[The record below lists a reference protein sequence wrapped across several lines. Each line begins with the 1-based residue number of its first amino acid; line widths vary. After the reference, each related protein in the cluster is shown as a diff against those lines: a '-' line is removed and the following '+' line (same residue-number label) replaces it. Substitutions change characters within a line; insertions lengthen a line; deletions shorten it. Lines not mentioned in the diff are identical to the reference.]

1 MKNNSPHRISTEI
14 TTEKIKIMNDIDLNA
29 LFNLNYNFDLLKGII
44 EQLLK
49 NQNALQ
55 NQIDDLYGLGSD
67 KDKRIEL
74 LEKEIKYLKET
85 YVNKNDI
92 KSLEDELRKIK
103 ENLKKHDD
111 QIDESKTYNIFLY
124 FNIFSIEKI
133 EIIGKQNEYI
143 WKKIERNR
151 K

>member
-55 NQIDDLYGLGSD
+55 NQIDELFGHNGD
-67 KDKRIEL
+67 KDKRIEA
-74 LEKEIKYLKET
+74 LEKEVKYLKET
-85 YVNKNDI
+85 YVSKTELKEIENDL
-92 KSLEDELRKIK
+92 KEIK
-103 ENLKKHDD
+103 ERLQKHDI
-111 QIDESKTYNIFLY
+111 QIQESKKFKFLY
-124 FNIFSIEKI
+124 F
-133 EIIGKQNEYI
+133 
-143 WKKIERNR
+143 
-151 K
+151 

>member
-55 NQIDDLYGLGSD
+55 NQIDYLYGTNDD
-67 KDKRIEL
+67 KDKRIQE
-74 LEKEIKYLKET
+74 LEKEVKYLKET
-85 YVNKNDI
+85 YVSKTDLKPIETDLKAI
-92 KSLEDELRKIK
+92 KDH
-103 ENLKKHDD
+103 LKKHDD
-111 QIDESKTYNIFLY
+111 QIEESKNIIL
-124 FNIFSIEKI
+124 I
-133 EIIGKQNEYI
+133 
-143 WKKIERNR
+143 
-151 K
+151 

>member
-55 NQIDDLYGLGSD
+55 NQIDDLYGIKGD
-67 KDKRIEL
+67 KDQRIEA
-74 LEKEIKYLKET
+74 LEKELKYIKET
-85 YVNKNDI
+85 YVKKDDLKPI
-92 KSLEDELRKIK
+92 EVDLKSIK
-103 ENLKKHDD
+103 EHLKKHDA
-111 QIDESKTYNIFLY
+111 QIDESKYIMLSNIY
-124 FNIFSIEKI
+124 
-133 EIIGKQNEYI
+133 
-143 WKKIERNR
+143 
-151 K
+151 